1 MLNIETRDMF
11 EMIGYLSE
19 MNDDVR
25 DYLHSINFFKKME
38 SYIAREYGKSGGP
51 IYLHQKYSSYIIKSM
66 VENLASKGMVDV
78 KYGPDSLG
86 NYTFQNTWIKISIHT
101 PDFIRTGIS
110 LLSGPMSLIKLGDD
124 FKLPDPIAVYNFV
137 TQTID
142 RYEHSLHD
150 NTVNEGFIETL
161 YDFITFKLDAYA
173 FFTKHIG
180 IEPSEML
187 NTLRSVI
194 NSMSNGYERIIN
206 KYKDMKTESVDSD
219 DTDDWVYKNWGK
231 FFKEYAKLYDEKY
244 DEFGKEIKKDTSK
257 PRRIVESVGKPYVAI
272 GEYLT
277 EADADMIYRNYN
289 YAKYH
294 NTLNNFAKCEIIRQ
308 YEEARDNDKFALGV
322 IITED
327 FNEIDVI
334 THVESGSMYV
344 IKDTDTTQA
353 FGTNQIDIKTECV
366 KAGSIES
373 PVLSIGYAKGYN
385 IWYGNDIF
393 SRV

>member
-25 DYLHSINFFKKME
+25 DYLHSINFFNKME

-86 NYTFQNTWIKISIHT
+86 NYTFQNTWIKISTHT

-110 LLSGPMSLIKLGDD
+110 LLSGPMSLIKIGDD
-124 FKLPDPIAVYNFV
+124 FKLPDPVAVYNFV

-142 RYEHSLHD
+142 MYEHSLHE
-150 NTVNEGFIETL
+150 NTVNESFIETL

-206 KYKDMKTESVDSD
+206 KYKDIKTES
-219 DTDDWVYKNWGK
+219 TDASGSLYKDWAK
-231 FFKEYAKLYDEKY
+231 FFKEYAESTNAKY

-257 PRRIVESVGKPYVAI
+257 PRKVIESTGKPYVAI

-277 EADADMIYRNYN
+277 EADADMIYRSYN
-289 YAKYH
+289 SRMYH
-294 NTLNNFAKCEIIRQ
+294 NKLNNLAKCEIIRQ
-308 YEEARDNDKFALGV
+308 YEKATDDDKYALSV
-322 IITED
+322 IMTED
-327 FNEIDVI
+327 FNEIDVL
-334 THVESGSMYV
+334 THVKSGDIFV
-344 IKDTDTTQA
+344 IKDATQV
-353 FGTNQIDIKTECV
+353 FGSNQIDVVTECV
-366 KAGSIES
+366 KGESAWANILIEH
-373 PVLSIGYAKGYN
+373 GKDYE
-385 IWYGNDIF
+385 IWYCNDIF
-393 SRV
+393 SRA

>member
-25 DYLHSINFFKKME
+25 DYLHSINFFNKME

-86 NYTFQNTWIKISIHT
+86 NYTFQNTWIKISTHT

-110 LLSGPMSLIKLGDD
+110 LLSGPMSLIKIGDD
-124 FKLPDPIAVYNFV
+124 FKLPDPIAVYNFA

-194 NSMSNGYERIIN
+194 NSMSNEYERIIN
-206 KYKDMKTESVDSD
+206 KYKDIKTES
-219 DTDDWVYKNWGK
+219 TDVPVSEYKKWRI
-231 FFKEYAKLYDEKY
+231 FFNDYAESTNAKY
-244 DEFGKEIKKDTSK
+244 DEFGKEIKRDTSK
-257 PRRIVESVGKPYVAI
+257 PRKVIESTRKPYVAI

-277 EADADMIYRNYN
+277 EADADMIYRSYN
-289 YAKYH
+289 SSSYH
-294 NTLNNFAKCEIIRQ
+294 NKLNNLAKCEIIKH
-308 YEEARDNDKFALGV
+308 YEKATDDDKYALGV

-327 FNEIDVI
+327 FKEIDVI
-334 THVESGSMYV
+334 THVESGDLFVVS
-344 IKDTDTTQA
+344 DATQPY
-353 FGTNQIDIKTECV
+353 GVHDQIDVKFECV
-366 KAGSIES
+366 RGDSSLLGMDICYGR
-373 PVLSIGYAKGYN
+373 GYDV
-385 IWYGNDIF
+385 IHGNDIF
-393 SRV
+393 AHVY

>member
-25 DYLHSINFFKKME
+25 DYLHSINFFNKME

-86 NYTFQNTWIKISIHT
+86 NYTFQNTWIKISTHT
-101 PDFIRTGIS
+101 PDFIRIGIS
-110 LLSGPMSLIKLGDD
+110 LLSGPMSLIKIGDD
-124 FKLPDPIAVYNFV
+124 FKLPDPVAVYNFV

-142 RYEHSLHD
+142 MYEHSLHE
-150 NTVNEGFIETL
+150 NSVNEGFIETL

-194 NSMSNGYERIIN
+194 NSMSNGYERVIN
-206 KYKDMKTESVDSD
+206 KYKDIKTESTFPCVGTAYS
-219 DTDDWVYKNWGK
+219 KNILK
-231 FFKEYAKLYDEKY
+231 FGRAYAESASAKY

-257 PRRIVESVGKPYVAI
+257 PRKVVESTGKPYVAI

-277 EADADMIYRNYN
+277 EADADMIYRSYN
-289 YAKYH
+289 SSRYH
-294 NTLNNFAKCEIIRQ
+294 NKLNNLAKCEIIKH
-308 YEEARDNDKFALGV
+308 YEKATDNDKYALGV

-327 FNEIDVI
+327 FKEIDVI
-334 THVESGSMYV
+334 THVESGDLFVVS
-344 IKDTDTTQA
+344 DATQPY
-353 FGTNQIDIKTECV
+353 GVHNQIDVKFEC
-366 KAGSIES
+366 ARGDSSLLGMDICYER
-373 PVLSIGYAKGYN
+373 GYEVVYSDN
-385 IWYGNDIF
+385 IFAHVY
-393 SRV
+393 

>member
-25 DYLHSINFFKKME
+25 DYLHSIKFFNKME

-86 NYTFQNTWIKISIHT
+86 NYTFQNTWIKISTHT

-124 FKLPDPIAVYNFV
+124 FKLPDSFTVYTFV

-173 FFTKHIG
+173 FFIKHIG

-194 NSMSNGYERIIN
+194 NSMSNEYERIIN
-206 KYKDMKTESVDSD
+206 KYKDIKTES
-219 DTDDWVYKNWGK
+219 TDVPVSEYKKWRI
-231 FFKEYAKLYDEKY
+231 FFNEYAESTNAKY

-257 PRRIVESVGKPYVAI
+257 PRRIVESTGKPYVAI

-277 EADADMIYRNYN
+277 EADADMIYRNCN
-289 YAKYH
+289 HAKYH
-294 NTLNNFAKCEIIRQ
+294 NKLNNFAKCEIIRH

-334 THVESGSMYV
+334 THVESGSMFV
-344 IKDTDTTQA
+344 IKDMGTTQA
-353 FGTNQIDIKTECV
+353 FGSDQIDVITECV

-385 IWYGNDIF
+385 ICYGNDIF